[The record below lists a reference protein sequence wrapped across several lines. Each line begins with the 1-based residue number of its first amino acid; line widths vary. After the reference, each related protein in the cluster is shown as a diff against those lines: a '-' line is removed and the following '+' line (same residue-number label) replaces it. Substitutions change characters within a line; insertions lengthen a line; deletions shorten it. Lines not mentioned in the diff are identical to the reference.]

1 MYELQHDIAS
11 TEKIQG
17 PPAPKCC
24 RYKSLE
30 GVKRKSVMVG
40 LIETGSHSLL
50 EDIAAVAVR
59 QSPAAKCQVTR
70 THETGEHHNVKYLR

>member
-1 MYELQHDIAS
+1 
-11 TEKIQG
+11 
-17 PPAPKCC
+17 
-24 RYKSLE
+24 
-30 GVKRKSVMVG
+30 MVG

-70 THETGEHHNVKYLR
+70 THETGEHHNVKYLRGSISKAMFVSWSEAFLGQRTG

>member
-59 QSPAAKCQVTR
+59 QSPSVRCLSVSVQMR
-70 THETGEHHNVKYLR
+70 LSM